1 MVRSK
6 VDDSD
11 GDEMDIDLD
20 ITGILRRRYPH
31 ITLGVLIGATIATIY
46 FFQQVPIYESVLTV
60 LVGQRSS
67 ELASIGTPRYSNSDS
82 SVQDI
87 LATHMELI
95 TSRKIIERAISQGNL
110 LLSPKEILG
119 GFQISKGGT
128 GTAKNASVLKASFQ
142 AKDPELAAKVLQ
154 SIFDSYFDYIQEK
167 SRNVGEEAAKLIS
180 DSLVQCEQELK
191 EADAAYRDYISAFPA
206 IVGSEGDRLENIHA
220 LRLQKIETELS
231 EVRKSL
237 SQFRSRH
244 EVIKEFARGKKAE
257 ELTDLEVMTLL
268 DQNEVARLMTVVNM
282 NNSVSMQRFGSAAN
296 AMTDAT
302 TRVAIN
308 YEQRLLD
315 LNSRKDQLESTL
327 GSSHPMY
334 RAVLQELANVQEYME
349 RARRSASNAASAGE
363 EKTIKITASEMLV
376 SYVNL
381 LTGDIREFE
390 TREKELLVLSK
401 EESKLAKE
409 IETSFLQ
416 SGSYR
421 SRLDRAQKRYD
432 QVFSRLQE
440 INLTN
445 SASGFSTDLIVP
457 PAPNLLPVWPS
468 KTKIA
473 ALGILA
479 GGMLGLALAFLAEMT
494 DRTFRDPGDVEK
506 LTNASILAHVPK
518 LDQAKIKKNQ
528 KANYIISPMVA
539 TFHAPGGSA
548 AETFRVLRTAI
559 LFLGKTE
566 NKRVIMVTSP
576 SPGDGKSTTVS
587 NLAVS
592 LAQAGRKVLLVDGDL
607 RRPTIAK
614 MFGITTG
621 KGLTDYLKETAD
633 FQSCCHPCE
642 QPNLTICPD
651 GAVTSH
657 PAELLQSDRF
667 PEFLNEAR
675 AHFDIIL
682 VDAPPLLAVADPAI
696 IGSVVDGCFLTI
708 RIERNNRTLVERA
721 CEVLADNNTSLDGI
735 IINSMTS
742 HSSGYGY
749 SSYNYY
755 SKKGYGYVDTYRRQ
769 YAVRAEAPVPTNG
782 FLTGPTAEPETPK
795 NGQLDPFETEV
806 SKS

>member
-31 ITLGVLIGATIATIY
+31 ITLGVLIGATIASIY

-60 LVGQRSS
+60 LVGQRST
-67 ELASIGTPRYSNSDS
+67 ELATTGTSRSGNAGTT
-82 SVQDI
+82 VQEDI
-87 LATHMELI
+87 LATHVELI
-95 TSRKIIERAISQGNL
+95 TSRR
-110 LLSPKEILG
+110 ILESA
-119 GFQISKGGT
+119 ISKGGLSISP
-128 GTAKNASVLKASFQ
+128 GEIQQNLKVSKGGVGQSEGASVLRASYQ
-142 AKDPELAAKVLQ
+142 ATDPEVAAKVLQ
-154 SIFDSYFDYIQEK
+154 SVFDSYFAYIEEK
-167 SRNVGEEAAKLIS
+167 SRNVGDEAATLIS
-180 DSLVQCEQELK
+180 NSLVQCEKELK
-191 EADAAYRDYISAFPA
+191 EADEQYRAFIADFPA
-206 IVGSEGDRLENIHA
+206 IVGSGGDRLENIHA
-220 LRLQKIETELS
+220 LRLQKIEIELS
-231 EVRKSL
+231 DVRKSL
-237 SQFRSRH
+237 SQFRSRY
-244 EVIKEFARGKKAE
+244 EVIKEFAKGKKPE
-257 ELTDLEVMTLL
+257 QLTDIEVMTLL
-268 DQNEVARLMTVVNM
+268 NQEEVMRLMTVVNI
-282 NNSVSMQRFGSAAN
+282 NSASSRQPTSPSEMIREAAGRL
-296 AMTDAT
+296 A
-302 TRVAIN
+302 VN
-308 YEQRLLD
+308 YEQRLLE
-315 LNSRKDQLESTL
+315 LNTKKDQLEVTL
-327 GSSHPMY
+327 GTSHPMY
-334 RAVLQELANVQEYME
+334 RSISQEIATLESFIENAK
-349 RARRSASNAASAGE
+349 RSAAKQDSSDPDANLRVTPSQ
-363 EKTIKITASEMLV
+363 MLI
-376 SYVNL
+376 SYVNVL
-381 LTGDIREFE
+381 SREIQE
-390 TREKELLVLSK
+390 SQAREKELVESAAR
-401 EESKLAKE
+401 ESKLAKE
-409 IETSFLQ
+409 VETAFLQ

-421 SRLDRAQKRYD
+421 TRLERAQSRYD

-440 INLTN
+440 ISLTN
-445 SASGFSTDLIVP
+445 SASGFSTDLLVP
-457 PAPNLLPVWPS
+457 PTPNPIPVWPS

-682 VDAPPLLAVADPAI
+682 LDAPPLLAVADPAI

-749 SSYNYY
+749 SSYDYY